1 MSFKI
6 NLTKTVIKWTP
17 NKLVSWIANI
27 VLKDIAALT
36 GFSFDLERRK
46 VYMQIQLVGESET
59 IDVWLEG
66 FGIITDGD
74 CYKVIIKQAE
84 SNRIWLSNILS
95 RVVNKEWKIPLT
107 SQMAPYIEFMAELLE
122 TERMTVEEND

>member
-6 NLTKTVIKWTP
+6 SLTKTVIKWTP

-27 VLKDIAALT
+27 VLKDIGALT
-36 GFSFDLERRK
+36 GFSFDLEMRK
-46 VYMQIQLVGESET
+46 VYLQIQLVGESET

-66 FGIITDGD
+66 FGIISDGD
-74 CYKVIIKQAE
+74 DYKVIIKQAE

-122 TERMTVEEND
+122 VESMTVEENN